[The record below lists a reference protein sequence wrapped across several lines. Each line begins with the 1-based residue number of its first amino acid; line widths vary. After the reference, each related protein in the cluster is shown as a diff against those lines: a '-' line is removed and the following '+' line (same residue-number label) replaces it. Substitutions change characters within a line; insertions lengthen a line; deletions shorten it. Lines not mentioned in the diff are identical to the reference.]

1 MDWMALLWYFV
12 MLALM
17 LCALAA
23 QLMGLP
29 GALWLMVLSAAAYAW
44 WTDWDY
50 LYVPGLITLVS
61 LALLGELLEFLAGA
75 GGAKAAGGSKRAM
88 VFSTIGGIVGGIVLS
103 IPLLFVGTIIG
114 VCIGAFAG
122 ATLAQMT
129 VERDVEHSTRVGL
142 GAAKGTLIGIL
153 SKLSVGCVMFVVA
166 AIVALPFGA
175 KATMTTPANPSSSVT
190 QPTGPALP
198 TTSAAGVPSTLPAV
212 EGE

>member
-50 LYVPGLITLVS
+50 LYLPGLITLVS

-198 TTSAAGVPSTLPAV
+198 TTSAAEVPSTRPAV